1 MPISFTK
8 VKLPNGWLGNM
19 APYQVRYDG
28 KEWRTTEALFQT
40 LRFDDATVK
49 EEIRAVKSPMG
60 AKMRSKRDKGKMVIV
75 PQSEED
81 QANMSMVLRL
91 KLDQHSELKQQLLD
105 TGDETII
112 EDCGKRTSRS
122 SKFWGATLKD
132 GEWVGENVLGSM
144 WMTLRDELVSQNR
157 K

>member
-122 SKFWGATLKD
+122 SIFWGATLKD
-132 GEWVGENVLGSM
+132 GQWVGENVLGSM